1 MRIASLDT
9 FLALFSPNPSN
20 YWTDCKR
27 NTCFSK
33 CLCLVPNPA
42 CRSVNYSHSFILDY
56 QFFFPCTS
64 SFVSRKNYTVV
75 FLHVVSLVIGIWP
88 KMQHDINSEMYK
100 PGRYHFPSRLQSCP
114 GSMLS
119 SSLQLPLL
127 CSARPPPGSP
137 TVCRPAHPSQATQ
150 SPFSPSETSSHQ
162 QALHVRRCLFSWVT
176 ELSPILPL
184 LWKRSC
190 LVTETH
196 EEHFASS
203 LSSIGSNSCCFGT
216 GCLLNANAKEVR
228 NQFLCFK
235 WFQVRPHLCSN
246 APRKNKTPDPIQQEV
261 FTTKYQL
268 QLRTELWFLYSYN
281 KLVVR
286 DEKHRRLQR
295 RFSAEHA
302 YPHIHT
308 LIYIRAL
315 PVVLQLSAACQGK
328 KIY

>member
-1 MRIASLDT
+1 MRIASLDI
-9 FLALFSPNPSN
+9 FLALFSPIPAIIEP
-20 YWTDCKR
+20 TVR
-27 NTCFSK
+27 EI
-33 CLCLVPNPA
+33 LV
-42 CRSVNYSHSFILDY
+42 SVNVFVWFRTLPAEVLIIHILSFLIISFFFHTRHLLSAEKITLLFFCTLSPWLLEYDQKCNMILTPKCTSPVGTTSPPGYSPARAPCCLPPHSF
-56 QFFFPCTS
+56 
-64 SFVSRKNYTVV
+64 
-75 FLHVVSLVIGIWP
+75 
-88 KMQHDINSEMYK
+88 
-100 PGRYHFPSRLQSCP
+100 
-114 GSMLS
+114 LS
-119 SSLQLPLL
+119 
-127 CSARPPPGSP
+127 SARPVHLPDPQRSADP
-137 TVCRPAHPSQATQ
+137 LTRVKTAE

-246 APRKNKTPDPIQQEV
+246 APRKNKTADPIQQEV

-315 PVVLQLSAACQGK
+315 PLVLQLSAACQGK

>member
-1 MRIASLDT
+1 MRIASLDI

-56 QFFFPCTS
+56 HFFFPCTS

-137 TVCRPAHPSQATQ
+137 TVCRPAHPSQDGGVSFFSQRDFLSST
-150 SPFSPSETSSHQ
+150 SPS
-162 QALHVRRCLFSWVT
+162 R
-176 ELSPILPL
+176 P
-184 LWKRSC
+184 
-190 LVTETH
+190 
-196 EEHFASS
+196 S
-203 LSSIGSNSCCFGT
+203 LS
-216 GCLLNANAKEVR
+216 LLMSHRALSHIAPPLEAFLPRYGNARRTFRFVLVLHR
-228 NQFLCFK
+228 LQFLLF
-235 WFQVRPHLCSN
+235 W
-246 APRKNKTPDPIQQEV
+246 
-261 FTTKYQL
+261 
-268 QLRTELWFLYSYN
+268 
-281 KLVVR
+281 
-286 DEKHRRLQR
+286 HR
-295 RFSAEHA
+295 
-302 YPHIHT
+302 
-308 LIYIRAL
+308 L
-315 PVVLQLSAACQGK
+315 PA
-328 KIY
+328 